1 MRRMA
6 RILLCLIVTVMVFG
20 AVPAFATDGGSCY
33 TCKVGEGLAACT
45 TPENGMDGY
54 MRCRVQCVVI
64 DTQMGVCFCDW
75 QQSNWCIYITVQG

>member
-1 MRRMA
+1 MQRLT

-20 AVPAFATDGGSCY
+20 AAPVFATEGDSCY
-33 TCKVGEGLAACT
+33 TCQMGEGLAACA

-64 DTQMGVCFCDW
+64 DTQMGVCFCDS
-75 QQSNWCIYITVQG
+75 QQSTWCIYITVEG